1 MDYSIKNFEDGNKG
15 NKFYSTVN
23 LVIYACMILVIKY
36 KQRSMLKLELIFL
49 AVAAQAL
56 HLGHQQ
62 TTDKYNSTNYL
73 TDLQARQ
80 QQFLVDIRTIRL
92 EIDGMN
98 STINSSTLSSN

>member
-1 MDYSIKNFEDGNKG
+1 
-15 NKFYSTVN
+15 
-23 LVIYACMILVIKY
+23 MILVIKY

-49 AVAAQAL
+49 TIAAQAL

-62 TTDKYNSTNYL
+62 TIDKYNSTNYL

-80 QQFLVDIRTIRL
+80 QQFLLDIRTIRL